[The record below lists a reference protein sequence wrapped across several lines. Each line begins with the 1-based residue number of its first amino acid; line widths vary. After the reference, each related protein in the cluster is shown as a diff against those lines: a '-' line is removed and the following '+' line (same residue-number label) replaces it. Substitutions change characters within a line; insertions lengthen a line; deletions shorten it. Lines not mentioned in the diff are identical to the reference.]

1 MEAVPQRVVITGIG
15 AITAIGSGTDALW
28 QGILRGES
36 GIRPITQFDPS
47 PFDSQ
52 VAGEVTDFD
61 PLAYFPARRVKRLDR
76 FAQFSLVAAKMAVD
90 DANRQGRALLSG
102 ASPHPQV
109 GVCTGTALGG
119 VALAEYQ
126 HELFM
131 RQGIRAVNPALA
143 FLVFGGSG
151 GSHVAIE
158 FGLTGPGN
166 TNSNSCGSG
175 AIALGEAFRLIR
187 GGEAL
192 AMVAGAAEAP
202 LAPLTFGAFD
212 VLHALGKHNADP
224 ARACRPFDATRDGF
238 VMGEG
243 AAMFILE
250 ERRQALL
257 RGAHIYAEILG
268 YASNNDAWHMLAP
281 RPDASCAARC
291 IQHALTDARVSPA
304 HIEYINAHATGTPL
318 GDAAETLAIK
328 HVFGERA
335 RRIPVS
341 STKPF
346 HAHALGA
353 SGAIEIAICALA
365 LDHDY
370 LPPTLNLNQPD
381 PECDLDYIPHHGR
394 SARVNRILSNSFGF
408 GGTNASLVLG
418 RHE

>member
-1 MEAVPQRVVITGIG
+1 MEAMSPRVVVTGIG
-15 AITAIGSGTDALW
+15 AITAIGSGRDGLW
-28 QGILRGES
+28 RGILRGKS
-36 GIRPITQFDPS
+36 GIRPIAHFDPS

-52 VAGEVTDFD
+52 IAGEVTDFD

-76 FAQFSLVAAKMAVD
+76 FAQFALVAAKMALD
-90 DANRQGRALLSG
+90 DSNECGRPLFTERPPL
-102 ASPHPQV
+102 PQI

-119 VALAEYQ
+119 VALAEHQ

-158 FGLTGPGN
+158 FGLTGAGN

-187 GGEAL
+187 GGQAL

-212 VLHALGKHNADP
+212 VLHALSRNNADP
-224 ARACRPFDATRDGF
+224 AGACRPFDATRDGF

-250 ERRQALL
+250 ERRHALL

-268 YASNNDAWHMLAP
+268 YASNNDAYHMLAP

-291 IQHALTDARVSPA
+291 IRNALADARVSPA
-304 HIEYINAHATGTPL
+304 DIDYINAHATGTAL

-328 HVFGERA
+328 QVFGERA
-335 RRIPVS
+335 HRIPVS

-353 SGAIEIAICALA
+353 SGAMEMALCALA
-365 LDHDY
+365 LEHDY
-370 LPPTLNLNQPD
+370 LPPTLNLRQPD
-381 PECDLDYIPHHGR
+381 PECDLDYIPNEGR
-394 SARVNRILSNSFGF
+394 RARVNHIVSNSFGF
-408 GGTNASLVLG
+408 GGINASLVLG